1 MKKETSIKIVN
12 LAGFAAALYVNYL
25 SVVTRMGGRSIRELS
40 DKYANLFTPS
50 NQTFAIWSL
59 IYSLVFVFLI
69 AQFFPKYKDTRF
81 GNSYL
86 FLISCILNGGW
97 IVAWQF
103 EMIGLSLLIML
114 GLLAT
119 LAYINR
125 QADAE
130 NLLLPKIVFGI
141 YLGWICIATIAN
153 VTTWL
158 ISLNISIPFSGQV
171 FATLAILIIAAI
183 IVAWVMK
190 KLNNPFLAIAVTWA
204 FYGVYVKRIVDV
216 SSIAY
221 TALAMGALVMLS
233 ILIFSIRPVAK

>member
-1 MKKETSIKIVN
+1 
-12 LAGFAAALYVNYL
+12 
-25 SVVTRMGGRSIRELS
+25 
-40 DKYANLFTPS
+40 
-50 NQTFAIWSL
+50 
-59 IYSLVFVFLI
+59 
-69 AQFFPKYKDTRF
+69 
-81 GNSYL
+81 
-86 FLISCILNGGW
+86 
-97 IVAWQF
+97 
-103 EMIGLSLLIML
+103 MIGLSLLIML
-114 GLLAT
+114 GLLAS

-183 IVAWVMK
+183 IVAWLMK

-221 TALAMGALVMLS
+221 TALAMGALVVLS